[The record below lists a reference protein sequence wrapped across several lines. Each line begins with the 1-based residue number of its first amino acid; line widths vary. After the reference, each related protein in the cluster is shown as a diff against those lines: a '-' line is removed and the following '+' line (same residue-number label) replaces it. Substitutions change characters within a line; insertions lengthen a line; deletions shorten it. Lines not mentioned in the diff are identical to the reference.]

1 MLSNFNR
8 KKIKFSNKLNIDFQ
22 VIDWSSYDDY
32 DEEEEEQESDEE
44 FEHPSS
50 DDEKQIKIRKF
61 NIKAYGVTQRGY
73 SVCVHIKN
81 FKPYFFLKLPN
92 NWNARHFKKLISKLK
107 MMVGTYNA
115 ALLCRAEIVHKKEF
129 YGFTNNEL
137 FRFAKFTFHN
147 KSGFYNFQKVLTD
160 KTIRIPTLNLNH
172 NFKNDLYESKI
183 DPMLRFF
190 HEMNIQPCG
199 WLRIP
204 QKEYVINSPTKSRC
218 QIDITIP
225 YNKIVS
231 IQKTIIAP
239 MIIASFDIEC
249 TSEDGTFP
257 NPHRKADEVI
267 QIGTTLHKYG
277 ETKCFLKHIVTLKK
291 CNPINEENTIVES
304 YLNEKDVL
312 MAWARFIEK
321 IDPDILTG
329 YNIWGFDWT
338 FLYERSLCIFKQGRG
353 DYSGMFLSKLARLN
367 NKPAKLMEKELRSA
381 ALGDNTLKWIDIE
394 GIVQIDLLKLIQK
407 DHNLDSYKLDAVAHT
422 FMGLNKVDL
431 SPKELFA
438 NYLNGSP
445 DKIKEI
451 AVYCIKD
458 CELVNHL
465 IMKLE
470 VIANN
475 IGMGNVCLV
484 PFSYLF
490 MRGQGIKIFSLVAQ
504 ICREEG
510 FLIKNIDKDN
520 VDTSSYEGAIVF
532 DPKPGVYFEP
542 IAVMDYASLYPSSMI
557 SENISHDSIVS
568 SKEYDLDDKLIKEE
582 GNKKYDNLEDYNY
595 NDIQYDVFKLV
606 IENGKEDKKKVGY
619 KVCRF
624 AENKNGEKSLLP
636 RTLRKLLKARKDTRK
651 KIKYQTIIRNDEKEC
666 FGLLTEKEDH
676 YEILDIDT
684 HQFTKVDKSDIK
696 SIKDTY
702 NDFEKA
708 VLDGLQLAYK
718 VVCNSLYGQV
728 GAATSSICYKEL
740 AASTTATGRKM
751 VTLARDY
758 TLEKFKGS
766 KLVYGDT
773 DSIFVSF
780 VDYIKDKY
788 KDKKKEITDKEML
801 KYTIEVGE
809 EAGEYVTSKL
819 KKPQNLEYEKVFW
832 PFCIFSKK
840 RYFGNKYEFSTEKY
854 KQTSMGIVLKR
865 RDNAPIVKDIYAG
878 VIDIILNKKNIEA
891 AKSYFKE
898 EVANLLRGNV
908 DLSKLVISKTLRG
921 YYANPTQ
928 IAHKVLA
935 DRMGERD
942 PGNKPASSDRIPY
955 CYIDE
960 TKLQCQVCSA
970 YVSPKNCK
978 CIDCMKLFCPDHL
991 HNHREH
997 CKKVCRFC
1005 KTEKNIKPCK
1015 TCYGMF
1021 CPVCMKQHMKKTDKF
1036 GRESYDK
1043 CKKPLTH
1050 KILQGDIIEYPP
1062 YIKEN
1067 NIKVD
1072 YRYYLDHQI
1081 QKPVMQIFE
1090 LVMKNPE
1097 SIIEAILRRDNNR
1110 KNGVKEITN
1119 WFSIV

>member
-1 MLSNFNR
+1 
-8 KKIKFSNKLNIDFQ
+8 
-22 VIDWSSYDDY
+22 
-32 DEEEEEQESDEE
+32 
-44 FEHPSS
+44 
-50 DDEKQIKIRKF
+50 
-61 NIKAYGVTQRGY
+61 
-73 SVCVHIKN
+73 
-81 FKPYFFLKLPN
+81 
-92 NWNARHFKKLISKLK
+92 
-107 MMVGTYNA
+107 
-115 ALLCRAEIVHKKEF
+115 
-129 YGFTNNEL
+129 
-137 FRFAKFTFHN
+137 
-147 KSGFYNFQKVLTD
+147 
-160 KTIRIPTLNLNH
+160 
-172 NFKNDLYESKI
+172 
-183 DPMLRFF
+183 
-190 HEMNIQPCG
+190 
-199 WLRIP
+199 
-204 QKEYVINSPTKSRC
+204 
-218 QIDITIP
+218 
-225 YNKIVS
+225 
-231 IQKTIIAP
+231 

-277 ETKCFLKHIVTLKK
+277 ETECFLKHIVTLKK

-438 NYLNGSP
+438 NYRNGSP

-568 SKEYDLDDKLIKEE
+568 SKEYDLDDKLVKEE

-651 KIKYQTIIRNDEKEC
+651 KD
-666 FGLLTEKEDH
+666 
-676 YEILDIDT
+676 
-684 HQFTKVDKSDIK
+684 
-696 SIKDTY
+696 
-702 NDFEKA
+702 
-708 VLDGLQLAYK
+708 
-718 VVCNSLYGQV
+718 
-728 GAATSSICYKEL
+728 
-740 AASTTATGRKM
+740 
-751 VTLARDY
+751 
-758 TLEKFKGS
+758 
-766 KLVYGDT
+766 
-773 DSIFVSF
+773 
-780 VDYIKDKY
+780 
-788 KDKKKEITDKEML
+788 
-801 KYTIEVGE
+801 
-809 EAGEYVTSKL
+809 
-819 KKPQNLEYEKVFW
+819 
-832 PFCIFSKK
+832 
-840 RYFGNKYEFSTEKY
+840 
-854 KQTSMGIVLKR
+854 
-865 RDNAPIVKDIYAG
+865 
-878 VIDIILNKKNIEA
+878 
-891 AKSYFKE
+891 
-898 EVANLLRGNV
+898 
-908 DLSKLVISKTLRG
+908 
-921 YYANPTQ
+921 
-928 IAHKVLA
+928 
-935 DRMGERD
+935 
-942 PGNKPASSDRIPY
+942 
-955 CYIDE
+955 
-960 TKLQCQVCSA
+960 
-970 YVSPKNCK
+970 
-978 CIDCMKLFCPDHL
+978 
-991 HNHREH
+991 
-997 CKKVCRFC
+997 
-1005 KTEKNIKPCK
+1005 
-1015 TCYGMF
+1015 
-1021 CPVCMKQHMKKTDKF
+1021 
-1036 GRESYDK
+1036 
-1043 CKKPLTH
+1043 
-1050 KILQGDIIEYPP
+1050 
-1062 YIKEN
+1062 
-1067 NIKVD
+1067 
-1072 YRYYLDHQI
+1072 
-1081 QKPVMQIFE
+1081 
-1090 LVMKNPE
+1090 
-1097 SIIEAILRRDNNR
+1097 
-1110 KNGVKEITN
+1110 
-1119 WFSIV
+1119 